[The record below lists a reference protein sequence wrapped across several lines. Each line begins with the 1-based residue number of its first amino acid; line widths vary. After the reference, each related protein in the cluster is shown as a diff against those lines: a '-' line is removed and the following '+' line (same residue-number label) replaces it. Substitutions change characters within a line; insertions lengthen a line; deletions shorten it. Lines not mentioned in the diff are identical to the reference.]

1 MKKRLIWLIPIAT
14 ALVLILLFQTVLLI
28 GYVPSESM
36 EPTLKK
42 NSLILGLRPYGS
54 LKTGDIVV
62 FEHNEGLFVKRIAA
76 CPGEAITVDGITYFV
91 PLDAYFMLGD
101 NSDNS
106 YDSRYWE
113 SPYVSEEDIVAKVI
127 LPFNNRK

>member
-14 ALVLILLFQTVLLI
+14 ALALILLFQTVLLI

-42 NSLILGLRPYGS
+42 NSLILGLRPYGN

-62 FEHNEGLFVKRIAA
+62 FEHNEELFVKRIAA
-76 CPGEAITVDGITYFV
+76 CPGEEITVDGITYFV
-91 PLDAYFMLGD
+91 PPDSYFVLGD
-101 NSDNS
+101 NSENS
-106 YDSRYWE
+106 YDSRFWE
-113 SPYVSEEDIVAKVI
+113 EPFVREERIVAKLL
-127 LPFNNRK
+127 LPYSR